1 MRYAQQ
7 HFLLKDTV
15 FSKET
20 SFFSSAIVTLNYKLV
35 LGILTGMKNTKRLNT
50 LLVISFLVATAVVF
64 WGGLKGRETLEIIN
78 LVITLSA
85 TMAGFGL
92 VAFQI
97 AHGSNELRHDF
108 IEMSILMILST
119 VASFFYLI
127 YPDKMLLNFNF
138 GELSIFSFFWAFILL
153 LIILIDHRLG
163 ILK

>member
-138 GELSIFSFFWAFILL
+138 GELSIFSFF
-153 LIILIDHRLG
+153 
-163 ILK
+163 